1 MVKRAS
7 AFACSRE
14 CQIAA
19 WKGGH
24 KKACKQREAAR
35 ASAGAAPIP
44 QREYRSI
51 QTHMQLMDRERYR
64 EVIARQDEMQ
74 EVIETLQRL
83 AKMPA
88 ALGLII
94 DLGIAH
100 RNLGQVSST
109 RVWLAGD
116 GA

>member
-1 MVKRAS
+1 
-7 AFACSRE
+7 
-14 CQIAA
+14 
-19 WKGGH
+19 
-24 KKACKQREAAR
+24 
-35 ASAGAAPIP
+35 
-44 QREYRSI
+44 
-51 QTHMQLMDRERYR
+51 MDRERYR